1 MFSALRTARTAAPQG
16 VRSMAT
22 LKELD
27 MRKKSVQSIEKITK
41 SMKMVSAA
49 KFARAE
55 RALKAS
61 RSIGP
66 SSTVATDKA
75 GVEVDSA
82 AENQLVIG
90 ISSDRG
96 LCGGIHSGICRS
108 VRAHLAEQ
116 PDSVNTKLVLVGDRS
131 RAIMAR
137 THSDDIL
144 VSAANI
150 GKNPPTFSEAATVAA
165 EVVASG
171 YEYGN
176 GILFYNHFNN
186 AGSYTVTQR
195 PVVSAS
201 MLAASE
207 SLSSYEDIDDEC
219 VMNYAEFNLANN
231 IFYGM
236 LEGACAEQSARM
248 AAMENASKNAGE
260 MIEALQIQYNRTRQ
274 AVVTTELIEII
285 SGAAA
290 LE

>member
-55 RALKAS
+55 RALTAS
-61 RSIGP
+61 RAIGP

-75 GVEVDSA
+75 GVEVDEK
-82 AENQLVIG
+82 AENQLIVAIT
-90 ISSDRG
+90 SDRG
-96 LCGGIHSGICRS
+96 LCGGIHSGICRHL
-108 VRAHLAEQ
+108 RAHLLEQ
-116 PDSVNTKLVLVGDRS
+116 PDSVNTKLVLVGDRT
-131 RAIMAR
+131 RGIMAR
-137 THSDDIL
+137 THKDDIL
-144 VSAANI
+144 VSAASI
-150 GKNPPTFSEAATVAA
+150 GKVPPSFAEASEIAKEIVAT
-165 EVVASG
+165 G

-176 GILFYNHFNN
+176 GIIMYNHFKN
-186 AGSYTVTQR
+186 AGTYNVTTR
-195 PVVSAS
+195 PLVSS
-201 MLAASE
+201 SQLAASE

-219 VMNYAEFNLANN
+219 VMNYAEFNLANSL
-231 IFYGM
+231 FYAS
-236 LEGACAEQSARM
+236 LEGAASEQSARM
-248 AAMENASKNAGE
+248 TAMENASKNAGE
-260 MIEALQIQYNRTRQ
+260 MIEALQIKYNRTRQ

>member
-1 MFSALRTARTAAPQG
+1 
-16 VRSMAT
+16 MAT

-61 RSIGP
+61 RAIGP
-66 SSTVATDKA
+66 SSTVATDLA
-75 GVEVDSA
+75 GVEVDDA
-82 AENQLVIG
+82 AENQLLIAV
-90 ISSDRG
+90 SSDRG
-96 LCGGIHSGICRS
+96 LCGGIHSGICRNI
-108 VRAHLAEQ
+108 RAHLEALPEN
-116 PDSVNTKLVLVGDRS
+116 VNTKLVLVGDRA

-137 THSDDIL
+137 THTDDIL
-144 VSAANI
+144 VSAANV
-150 GKNPPTFSEAATVAA
+150 GKNPPTFSEASEVAK
-165 EVVASG
+165 EITNSG
-171 YEYGN
+171 YEYGK
-176 GILFYNHFNN
+176 GMVMYNHFNT
-186 AGSYTVTQR
+186 AASYEVKIR
-195 PVVSAS
+195 PAVSAAQ
-201 MLAASE
+201 LAASD
-207 SLSSYEDIDDEC
+207 SLSAYEDIDDEC
-219 VMNYAEFNLANN
+219 VINYAEFNLANN
-231 IFYGM
+231 IFYCQ
-236 LEGACAEQSARM
+236 LEGATSEQSARM

>member
-1 MFSALRTARTAAPQG
+1 
-16 VRSMAT
+16 MAT

-75 GVEVDSA
+75 GVELDA
-82 AENQLVIG
+82 TAENQLIIG
-90 ISSDRG
+90 VSSDRG
-96 LCGGIHSGICRS
+96 LCGGIHSGICRNL
-108 VRAHLAEQ
+108 RAHLAAQ
-116 PDSVNTKLVLVGDRS
+116 PDSVNTKLVLVGDRT
-131 RAIMAR
+131 RGIMAR
-137 THSDDIL
+137 THAGDIL

-150 GKNPPTFSEAATVAA
+150 GKGPPTFSEAAEVAK
-165 EVVASG
+165 EIVNSG

-176 GILFYNHFNN
+176 GIVFYNHFKN
-186 AGSYTVTQR
+186 AGSYNVTQR
-195 PVVSAS
+195 PVVGAAQ
-201 MLAASE
+201 LAASE
-207 SLSSYEDIDDEC
+207 SLSNYEDIDDDG
-219 VMNYAEFNLANN
+219 VQNYAEFNLANN
-231 IFYGM
+231 IFYCM
-236 LEGACAEQSARM
+236 LEGAASEQSARM
-248 AAMENASKNAGE
+248 AAMENASSNAAD
-260 MIEALQIQYNRTRQ
+260 MIEKLQIKYNRTRQ

-285 SGAAA
+285 SGASA